1 MRQMVLSPAMVSDP
15 LGRTL
20 RLGTLAC
27 LCVALSAC
35 VIAPRHG
42 RWHGRVGVRLP
53 LPVIIPIP
61 VPTPAPSPAPSPAPT
76 TSWPEPAAAPSAS
89 NPGSAALPTAG
100 GGFELGTVRSVSP
113 AARGVRIAVVFE
125 NTQVRYFDVASTAL
139 RPGDR
144 VRLESGVLTHDPH

>member
-1 MRQMVLSPAMVSDP
+1 MRPTVPSPATGSDQW
-15 LGRTL
+15 GRTL

-27 LCVALSAC
+27 LCMALGAC

-53 LPVIIPIP
+53 LPVLIPIP
-61 VPTPAPSPAPSPAPT
+61 VPAPSPAP
-76 TSWPEPAAAPSAS
+76 APSAPLPEPSATPSVS
-89 NPGSAALPTAG
+89 NPGNTALPTAG